1 MTMAKTRFFKP
12 TPIATVVLATLL
24 MSGCA
29 MRSDFEAP
37 KVDVPQGWV
46 HSDNQHSVSIDKWWT
61 RFGDPKLDQIIADVL
76 AKNNDLAMAT
86 LTLRKARLQ
95 ADLGRDDYYPDTSLS
110 ASGSK
115 GKYFDSGN
123 TSTSYNA
130 NLGVSYEL
138 DLWGRVSA
146 YADQANWTAM
156 ATEQD
161 RESTAQSLVATTA
174 TLYWQIG
181 YLNDRIALGA
191 KNIQAARDTLQM
203 TQNQYDNGA
212 VSKVNVLQA
221 KQTLASLQ
229 TQQSQYQQ
237 QLVEAQN
244 AFAILFDQ
252 APQTAQRLANS
263 LPTNPLPQVEVGIPS
278 DLLARRP
285 DVKAKLFELKAAL
298 ANKDETDASYMP
310 SFTLTGAL
318 GGSSTALRNL
328 LSDPIG
334 TLGADLALPFIQ
346 WDEMGINKDI
356 AQVEYQSTIIDYRQ
370 TLYAAFQDVDNALSS
385 KQQLAYQAE
394 KLLEQYQSA
403 EEVARIY
410 ASQYQNGAIQF
421 SDLLDAQTDE
431 RDAKASLLE
440 NRYNQY
446 VALATLYQALGG
458 EDVMTDGN

>member
-1 MTMAKTRFFKP
+1 
-12 TPIATVVLATLL
+12 
-24 MSGCA
+24 

-37 KVDVPQGWV
+37 TVDVPHNWAY
-46 HSDNQHSVSIDKWWT
+46 SNNQHSVSIDKWWT
-61 RFGDPKLDQIIADVL
+61 RFGDPQLDQIIADVL

-115 GKYFDSGN
+115 GKYLDSGN
-123 TSTSYNA
+123 TSTSYSA

-181 YLNDRIALGA
+181 YLNDRITLGA

-252 APQTAQRLANS
+252 APQTAQRMANS

-334 TLGADLALPFIQ
+334 TLGADFALPFIQ

-370 TLYAAFQDVDNALSS
+370 TLYTAFQDVDNALSS

-458 EDVMTDGN
+458 EDVMTASSEAIQQ

>member
-37 KVDVPQGWV
+37 QVDVPQGWV

-115 GKYFDSGN
+115 GKYLDSGN

-130 NLGVSYEL
+130 SLGVSYEL